1 MTYEALQRYL
11 DEVKWNDS
19 VVSRRDMCGAYQRCR
34 YCKRE
39 LEYPCAK
46 AHNIL
51 VEVKNSPIPD
61 VIPSWLVEEP
71 DVKEVFGEEIAT
83 EYESAPPLVCE
94 ELSPAAEEKKEE
106 EVCKAADGSFAGA
119 ARENKGYID
128 CRSLKRGTVC
138 LFRIRKKQL

>member
-39 LEYPCAK
+39 IEYPCAK

-61 VIPSWLVEEP
+61 VIPAWLVEEP
-71 DVKEVFGEEIAT
+71 DVKAVFGEEIAT
-83 EYESAPPLVCE
+83 EYESASPHVCE
-94 ELSPAAEEKKEE
+94 EIAPAAEEKKEE
-106 EVCKAADGSFAGA
+106 GKAADERPEEP

-128 CRSLKRGTVC
+128 CRAPKRGTVC
-138 LFRIRKKQL
+138 LFRLKKKQL